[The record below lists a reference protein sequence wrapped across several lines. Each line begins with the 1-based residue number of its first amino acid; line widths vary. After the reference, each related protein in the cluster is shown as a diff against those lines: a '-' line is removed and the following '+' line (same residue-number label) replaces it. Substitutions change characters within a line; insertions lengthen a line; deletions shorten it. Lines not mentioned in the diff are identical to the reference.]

1 VQRAQAATEWI
12 EFVDSKKY
20 LINFF
25 LTIQSDVRFKNRL
38 MHHDCKLTNIL
49 FDKTTHRA
57 ICPVDLD
64 TTMPGYFFS
73 DLGDMIRSMVPS
85 QPENSLAWSE
95 LVVQPTIYSSI
106 VKGYTEGVK
115 DAFSEEEQH
124 HLHSSGLLM
133 LFMQG
138 VRFLTDYLL
147 ADRYYKTRYEN
158 QNLDRAK
165 NQFIIFQQLEKFV
178 FDSFGYQIK

>member
-1 VQRAQAATEWI
+1 
-12 EFVDSKKY
+12 
-20 LINFF
+20 
-25 LTIQSDVRFKNRL
+25 

-73 DLGDMIRSMVPS
+73 DIGDMIRSMVPTL
-85 QPENSLAWSE
+85 PENSNSWDE
-95 LVVQPTIYSSI
+95 LTIQPTIYFNI
-106 VKGYTEGVK
+106 VKGYREGIN
-115 DAFSEEEQH
+115 DAFTEYEQDH
-124 HLHSSGLLM
+124 IHSSGLLM

-138 VRFLTDYLL
+138 IRFLTDYLL
-147 ADRYYKTRYEN
+147 EDRYYKTTYEH

-165 NQFIIFQQLEKFV
+165 NQFLVLQQLEKFV
-178 FDSFGYQIK
+178 FDSFGYQLK